1 MHQTVKLLHAGS
13 TSSPPGEIAGGGCC
27 RGALAAPHL
36 VPAVFEDLLF
46 SLPSPVLSV
55 DAQAVKLLHTGST
68 SYPAGEIVGDW
79 MLQKSTWYP
88 S

>member
-1 MHQTVKLLHAGS
+1 MLAPPPLLREKLL
-13 TSSPPGEIAGGGCC
+13 EVD
-27 RGALAAPHL
+27 AAEEHWPPHL

-46 SLPSPVLSV
+46 SLPPPVLSD

-68 SYPAGEIVGDW
+68 SFPAGEIVGDW

>member
-1 MHQTVKLLHAGS
+1 MHQTVKHLHAGS

-27 RGALAAPHL
+27 RGALAALHL
-36 VPAVFEDLLF
+36 VPAVFEDLL
-46 SLPSPVLSV
+46 SSPPVLSV

-68 SYPAGEIVGDW
+68 SFPAEEIVGDW

>member
-1 MHQTVKLLHAGS
+1 MLAPPPLLLEKLL
-13 TSSPPGEIAGGGCC
+13 EVD
-27 RGALAAPHL
+27 AAEEHWLPHL
-36 VPAVFEDLLF
+36 EDLLF
-46 SLPSPVLSV
+46 SLPPPVLSV

-79 MLQKSTWYP
+79 MLQTSTWYP